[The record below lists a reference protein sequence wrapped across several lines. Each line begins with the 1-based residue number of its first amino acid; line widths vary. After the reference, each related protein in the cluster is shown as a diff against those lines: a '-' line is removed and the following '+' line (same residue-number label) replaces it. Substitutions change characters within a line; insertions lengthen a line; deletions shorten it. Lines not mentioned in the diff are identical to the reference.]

1 MHPVVKVDR
10 FVFLKLFQKIKDVL
24 IWLEKEVSVEINL
37 FLIPIAELMQT
48 AIYLNSVSSNSHQNA

>member
-1 MHPVVKVDR
+1 MHPVVEVYR